1 MSDLKTCPFC
11 GSKAESFSDVS
22 FCAEDGRKIAEIKW
36 FVWCTECSALV
47 SGESKEEASEA
58 WNRRATAQPEI
69 IRCKDCKHS
78 FLHNNG
84 ERISRICGRTKMC
97 GTTKDNWFCADA
109 ERRTDG

>member
-58 WNRRATAQPEI
+58 WNRR
-69 IRCKDCKHS
+69 
-78 FLHNNG
+78 
-84 ERISRICGRTKMC
+84 
-97 GTTKDNWFCADA
+97 
-109 ERRTDG
+109 RTDENN